1 VSAAFLIETFF
12 PDALLHAITDARVQR
27 PGLALEAAR
36 RRKRRNTL
44 TLDGRLNIVAA
55 DHPARYVTNIG
66 SKALGMCDRRE
77 YLARILRVLTSDGV
91 DGVMATMDI
100 LEDMLAIDAL
110 RDEAGLPA
118 LLDGKVLVG
127 SLNRGGLAGAG
138 WELDDPVTGATAATC
153 REWNLDGAKTL
164 LRVDIHEPDSL
175 KTMQYCADAITA
187 CNKLELPMFL
197 EPLPVAKT
205 DKGFPVTRTAEAV
218 AKLAGVASALGD
230 SSRNLWLKLPHT
242 PEFEI
247 VARSTT
253 LPIVLLGGESAGDPR
268 PFLAQLESAMQ
279 AGYNVRGA
287 MVGRNVV
294 YPGDADPSPIA
305 RAAGRI
311 IHEGWDAARAAAAF
325 DEPATAP
332 ATLYPPGGAQ

>member
-1 VSAAFLIETFF
+1 MSATFQVEAFF
-12 PDALLHAITDARVQR
+12 PDALLRAITDARIER
-27 PGLALEAAR
+27 PELALETAH
-36 RRKRRNTL
+36 RRKRRVTL
-44 TLDGRLNIVAA
+44 TLDGKLNIVAA
-55 DHPARYVTNIG
+55 DHPARYVTSIG
-66 SKALGMCDRRE
+66 ANALGMCDRRE
-77 YLARILRVLTSDGV
+77 YLARILRVLTSEGV

-100 LEDMLAIDAL
+100 LEDMLTIDAL
-110 RDEAGLPA
+110 RAEAGLA
-118 LLDGKVLVG
+118 TLLDGKVLVG
-127 SLNRGGLAGAG
+127 SLNRGGLAGAA
-138 WELDDPVTGATAATC
+138 WELDDPVTGPTAETC

-164 LRVDIHEPDSL
+164 LRVDVREPDSL

-187 CNKLELPMFL
+187 CNKLQLTMFL
-197 EPLPVAKT
+197 EPLPVAKG
-205 DKGFPVTRTAEAV
+205 DKGFSVTRTAEAV

-242 PEFEI
+242 ENFEV

-253 LPIVLLGGESAGDPR
+253 LPTVLLGGESAGDPR
-268 PFLAQLESAMQ
+268 PFLKQLETAMR
-279 AGYNVRGA
+279 AGHNMRGA

-311 IHEGWDAARAAAAF
+311 IHNGWDAAHAAASF

-332 ATLYPPGGAQ
+332 ATLFPAGGAR